1 MAASVGA
8 VTGHGVPDGLAGYA
22 IDGDPATAW
31 RSQYYL
37 GNPVFG
43 GLKAGSGLILD
54 MGRRVR
60 LRSVTVT
67 FGAEPGADVAVEI
80 GGSHAIGGIN
90 TLVAPALGAFTT
102 VATADGVGGTHT
114 FRTSS
119 PARGRYLLIW
129 FTRLPPAGPDRFQ
142 AEVYGITVRGSAV
155 HRSSAP

>member
-1 MAASVGA
+1 M
-8 VTGHGVPDGLAGYA
+8 
-22 IDGDPATAW
+22 
-31 RSQYYL
+31 
-37 GNPVFG
+37 FG

-54 MGRRVR
+54 MGGRVR

-80 GGSHAIGGIN
+80 GGRHTTGGSG
-90 TLVAPALGAFTT
+90 TLAAPALGTFTT
-102 VATADGVGGTHT
+102 VATAGGVGGTHT

-155 HRSSAP
+155 HRSSAA